1 MAASVSVIV
10 VDANDGTRRGLCRRL
25 GQEPGLAVIGE
36 ATEAVEALG
45 MVADGQPDVVVLD
58 PRGMAATGDQLVA
71 RMRAVA
77 PDAGIVVLT
86 AYVTEEER
94 SELTRAGAGAV
105 VVKEIHSE
113 SLVRTIR
120 TVAARSGAGD
130 RRSAT

>member
-1 MAASVSVIV
+1 MEASVSVIV

-25 GQEPGLAVIGE
+25 RQEPGIVVIGE

-120 TVAARSGAGD
+120 TVAARSGTGD

>member
-1 MAASVSVIV
+1 MEASVSVIV
-10 VDANDGTRRGLCRRL
+10 VDVNDGTRRGLCRRL

-58 PRGMAATGDQLVA
+58 PRGMAATGDQLVK
-71 RMRAVA
+71 RLRAVS

-86 AYVTEEER
+86 AYVTGVER
-94 SELTRAGAGAV
+94 SELTRAGAHAV
-105 VVKEIHSE
+105 VVKEIDSE

-120 TVAARSGAGD
+120 TVAARAGAGK

>member
-1 MAASVSVIV
+1 MERSVSVIV
-10 VDANDGTRRGLCRRL
+10 GDANDGTRRGLCRRL

-58 PRGMAATGDQLVA
+58 PRGMGTGAGLVEL
-71 RMRAVA
+71 MRAAA

-86 AYVTEEER
+86 AYVTEGER
-94 SELTRAGAGAV
+94 SALTRAGAHAL
-105 VVKEIHSE
+105 VVKEIDSE

-120 TVAARSGAGD
+120 TVAARPEVGD

>member
-1 MAASVSVIV
+1 MIV
-10 VDANDGTRRGLCRRL
+10 VDVNDGARRGLCRRL

-58 PRGMAATGDQLVA
+58 PRGMGAGAELVEL
-71 RMRAVA
+71 MRAAA
-77 PDAGIVVLT
+77 PDTGIVVLT
-86 AYVTEEER
+86 TYVTEEER
-94 SELTRAGAGAV
+94 SELTRAGAHAV
-105 VVKEIHSE
+105 VVKQIDSE

-120 TVAARSGAGD
+120 TVAARPEVGD

>member
-1 MAASVSVIV
+1 MEASVSVIV
-10 VDANDGTRRGLCRRL
+10 VDVNDGTRRGLCRRL

-58 PRGMAATGDQLVA
+58 PRAIGGAGAELVE

-86 AYVTEEER
+86 AYVTGVEQ

-105 VVKEIHSE
+105 VVKEIDSE

-120 TVAARSGAGD
+120 TVAARAGAGK

>member
-1 MAASVSVIV
+1 MML

-25 GQEPGLAVIGE
+25 GQEPGIAAIGE

-45 MVADGQPDVVVLD
+45 LVADGQPDVVVLD
-58 PRGMAATGDQLVA
+58 PRGMAATGAHLVA
-71 RMRAVA
+71 RMRAAA

-105 VVKEIHSE
+105 LVKEIDSE

-120 TVAARSGAGD
+120 TVVTRSGVGD

>member
-1 MAASVSVIV
+1 MEGTITVIV
-10 VDANDGTRRGLCRRL
+10 VDANDGTRRGLVRRL
-25 GQEPGLAVIGE
+25 RQEPDLAVSGE

-58 PRGMAATGDQLVA
+58 PRGIGGAGAELVE
-71 RMRAVA
+71 RMRAAA

-86 AYVTEEER
+86 AYVTGVER
-94 SELTRAGAGAV
+94 SELTRAGAHAV
-105 VVKEIHSE
+105 VVKEIDSE

-120 TVAARSGAGD
+120 TVAARPGAGA

>member
-1 MAASVSVIV
+1 MIV

-25 GQEPGLAVIGE
+25 GREPGVAVIGE
-36 ATEAVEALG
+36 ATEAAEALG

-58 PRGMAATGDQLVA
+58 PRAIGGAGAELVE

-94 SELTRAGAGAV
+94 SELT
-105 VVKEIHSE
+105 
-113 SLVRTIR
+113 
-120 TVAARSGAGD
+120 
-130 RRSAT
+130 

>member
-1 MAASVSVIV
+1 MEASVSAIV
-10 VDANDGTRRGLCRRL
+10 VDANDGTRRGLVRRL
-25 GQEPGLAVIGE
+25 RQEPGIAVIGE

-45 MVADGQPDVVVLD
+45 MVADGQPDAVVLD
-58 PRGMAATGDQLVA
+58 PRGMGCAGAELVA
-71 RMRAVA
+71 RMRAAA

-105 VVKEIHSE
+105 VVKEIDSE

-120 TVAARSGAGD
+120 SAATRSGVGD

>member
-1 MAASVSVIV
+1 MVASVSVIV

-25 GQEPGLAVIGE
+25 GQEPGVAVIGE

-58 PRGMAATGDQLVA
+58 PRGMGSAGAELVG
-71 RMRAVA
+71 RMRAAA

-86 AYVTEEER
+86 AYVSEEER
-94 SELTRAGAGAV
+94 SELTSAGVGAV
-105 VVKEIHSE
+105 VVKEIDSE
-113 SLVRTIR
+113 SLVRAIR
-120 TVAARSGAGD
+120 TVAAQSGVGD

>member
-1 MAASVSVIV
+1 MEASVSVIV

-25 GQEPGLAVIGE
+25 GQEPGIAVIGE

-58 PRGMAATGDQLVA
+58 PRGTGGGAGLVE
-71 RMRAVA
+71 RMRAAA

-94 SELTRAGAGAV
+94 SELTRAGAHAV
-105 VVKEIHSE
+105 VVKEIDSE

-120 TVAARSGAGD
+120 TVVTRSGVGD

>member
-1 MAASVSVIV
+1 MEASVSVIV
-10 VDANDGTRRGLCRRL
+10 VDANDGTRRGLYRRL
-25 GQEPGLAVIGE
+25 GPEPGVAVIGE
-36 ATEAVEALG
+36 AREAVEALG
-45 MVADGQPDVVVLD
+45 MVADRQPDVVVLD
-58 PRGMAATGDQLVA
+58 PRGTGGGAGLVA
-71 RMRAVA
+71 RMRAAA

-105 VVKEIHSE
+105 VVKEIDSE

-120 TVAARSGAGD
+120 TVAARPGAGA

>member
-1 MAASVSVIV
+1 
-10 VDANDGTRRGLCRRL
+10 
-25 GQEPGLAVIGE
+25 
-36 ATEAVEALG
+36 

-58 PRGMAATGDQLVA
+58 PRAIGGAGAELVA

-86 AYVTEEER
+86 AYVTGVER

-105 VVKEIHSE
+105 VVKEIDSE

>member
-1 MAASVSVIV
+1 MEGTITVIV
-10 VDANDGTRRGLCRRL
+10 VDANDGTRRGLVRRL
-25 GQEPGLAVIGE
+25 RQEPGLAVIGE
-36 ATEAVEALG
+36 ATDAVEALG

-58 PRGMAATGDQLVA
+58 PRAIGGAGAELVA

-86 AYVTEEER
+86 AYVTGVER

-105 VVKEIHSE
+105 VVKEIDSE